1 VRYRY
6 STNSLNQL
14 LIRLPG
20 ETTLHPVNGAFRIDE
35 DNTLEYRLHET
46 TSLRDAYGLP
56 SIIAFKGN
64 WRLDL
69 EHQPQLVC
77 GDDVL
82 TIRGKMIAADG
93 SSLAYE
99 VKSLNRQ
106 GLLHVQILKL
116 SGIWLAD
123 GDNRLSFVVK
133 KRSPDIVALQGAWQ
147 IDNNQQISYTY
158 EREDLATKRKT
169 SQTVLFQGFWQ
180 ITRANKLTY
189 ILEGG
194 TDSKFEFRGQIETP
208 TIYPQRGAIKY
219 RLGMGLR
226 QDKRVTLYGTWKL
239 SRALG
244 LDFLMRYGA
253 GKVRAIEFT
262 AEISFA
268 RRNACVFRLKGDD
281 GKFLGADI
289 VFTHDFLKA
298 SDSRAFVRLKAQREA
313 GIEAGVEVVF

>member
-1 VRYRY
+1 VKYRY

-20 ETTLHPVNGAFRIDE
+20 ETTPQPVSGTFRIDK
-35 DNTLEYRLHET
+35 NNNLTYRLDEPAG
-46 TSLRDAYGLP
+46 RKNAYGLP
-56 SIIAFKGN
+56 SIIVFKGS
-64 WRLDL
+64 WRLDM

-82 TIRGKMIAADG
+82 TIRGAMIAADG

-99 VKSLNRQ
+99 VKSLDRQ
-106 GLLHVQILKL
+106 GLLHVQVLKL
-116 SGIWLAD
+116 SVIWLAD
-123 GDNRLSFVVK
+123 EDNRLTFVVK
-133 KRSPDIVALQGAWQ
+133 KRSPDIVVLQGSWQ
-147 IDNNQQISYTY
+147 VHKNQQISYTY
-158 EREDLATKRKT
+158 EREDLATKRKAGH
-169 SQTVLFQGFWQ
+169 SVLFQGFWR

-208 TIYPQRGAIKY
+208 TIYPQKGLIKY

-226 QDKRVTLYGTWKL
+226 QDKIVTLYGTWKF
-239 SRALG
+239 SRVLG
-244 LDFLMRYGA
+244 LSFLMEYGN
-253 GKVRAIEFT
+253 GKVGKIEFAT
-262 AEISFA
+262 EVSCG
-268 RRNACVFRLKGDD
+268 RRNAFVLRLKGDD

-298 SDSRAFVRLKAQREA
+298 SDTQAFVRLKAYRETT
-313 GIEAGVEVVF
+313 IEAGMEVVF